1 MADSVQWIKLKVG
14 MFDGNSFKKIK
25 HAKIGGI
32 SYRDKLT
39 AIWFELMDLAG
50 KSNANGYL
58 IDNNEIP
65 YQSLEDIAIMLDR
78 EEREIELCM
87 QFFINEKM
95 VEIINDVYC
104 LTNFTKYQN
113 QQGLERIR
121 EQKRIAQAKWRNKK
135 RQALLGENNTNHICA
150 YCGEYADTI
159 DHIIARH
166 NGGTDVSSNIVPACR
181 RCNSTK
187 NDWDLLKFLNDP
199 FSTFI
204 KKELILSNPK
214 LNVIFN
220 ESTGKY
226 EYVDIYKTSTDNLP
240 SNSYSISNS
249 NNIYIQDNIEKEEE
263 NITKEEKEKDQTLVD
278 DKDGMTYCQPTNI
291 SVKTNSRSL
300 NRALSSYINECFD
313 KTWKFVVNKK
323 SKVYAQTTYLK
334 KLKSCKTEADIKTK
348 AKYILTKYVE
358 SKKEWEDENT
368 ELKYIPMFST
378 WLNRNIEDGVI
389 HEEDL

>member
-1 MADSVQWIKLKVG
+1 
-14 MFDGNSFKKIK
+14 
-25 HAKIGGI
+25 
-32 SYRDKLT
+32 
-39 AIWFELMDLAG
+39 
-50 KSNANGYL
+50 
-58 IDNNEIP
+58 
-65 YQSLEDIAIMLDR
+65 
-78 EEREIELCM
+78 M

-121 EQKRIAQAKWRNKK
+121 EQKRIAQAKWRERSRLGLVGEREVGLLNMDCVDKK
-135 RQALLGENNTNHICA
+135 T
-150 YCGEYADTI
+150 
-159 DHIIARH
+159 
-166 NGGTDVSSNIVPACR
+166 
-181 RCNSTK
+181 ST
-187 NDWDLLKFLNDP
+187 
-199 FSTFI
+199 S
-204 KKELILSNPK
+204 
-214 LNVIFN
+214 
-220 ESTGKY
+220 
-226 EYVDIYKTSTDNLP
+226 TSTDNLP
-240 SNSYSISNS
+240 SNSYSYSIST

-278 DKDGMTYCQPTNI
+278 NKDGMTYCQPTNV
-291 SVKTNSRSL
+291 STKTNSRSL
-300 NRALSSYINECFD
+300 NRTLSSYINECFD